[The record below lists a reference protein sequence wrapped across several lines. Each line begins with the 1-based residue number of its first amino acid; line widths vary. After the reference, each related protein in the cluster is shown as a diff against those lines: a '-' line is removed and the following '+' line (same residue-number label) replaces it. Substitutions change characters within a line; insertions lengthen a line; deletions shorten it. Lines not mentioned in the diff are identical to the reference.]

1 MNKEKDIKKVNGKNK
16 KDNYTITFKIDADV
30 EDYLKNIVWIMFME
44 SRIETNMNKYIN
56 DLIRKE
62 MYQLLG
68 ISKNSTSAEARSKWY
83 EYKRKNN
90 L

>member
-1 MNKEKDIKKVNGKNK
+1 MKKDNKKVNGVNK
-16 KDNYTITFKIDADV
+16 KDNYAITFKIDADV
-30 EDYLKNIVWIMFME
+30 EDYLRNITWINFIE

-56 DLIRKE
+56 ELIRGE
-62 MYQLLG
+62 MLNLLG
-68 ISKNSTSAEARSKWY
+68 LSKNASSDEIKSKWY

>member
-1 MNKEKDIKKVNGKNK
+1 MKKDNKKVNGVNK
-16 KDNYTITFKIDADV
+16 KDNYAITFKIDADV
-30 EDYLKNIVWIMFME
+30 EDYLRNITWINFIE

-56 DLIRKE
+56 DLIRTE
-62 MYQLLG
+62 MLNLLG
-68 ISKNSTSAEARSKWY
+68 LSKNASSDEIKSKWY

>member
-1 MNKEKDIKKVNGKNK
+1 MNKDYKKTNGKNK

-30 EDYLKNIVWIMFME
+30 EDYLKNIAWVSFLE

-56 DLIRKE
+56 NLIRQK
-62 MYQLLG
+62 MLKLLDLSEKDSPET
-68 ISKNSTSAEARSKWY
+68 IKSKWY

>member
-1 MNKEKDIKKVNGKNK
+1 MKKDNKKVNGVNK
-16 KDNYTITFKIDADV
+16 KDNYAITFKIDADL
-30 EDYLKNIVWIMFME
+30 DYLRKITWINFIE

-56 DLIRKE
+56 ELIRGE
-62 MYQLLG
+62 MLNLLG
-68 ISKNSTSAEARSKWY
+68 LSKNASSDEIKSKWY

>member
-1 MNKEKDIKKVNGKNK
+1 MKDNKKVNGKNK
-16 KDNYTITFKIDADV
+16 NDNYTITFKIDADV
-30 EDYLKNIVWIMFME
+30 EDYLRNITWINFIE
-44 SRIETNMNKYIN
+44 SRIETNMNKYVN
-56 DLIRKE
+56 NLIRQE

-68 ISKNSTSAEARSKWY
+68 LNKNATAEEVKTKWY

>member
-1 MNKEKDIKKVNGKNK
+1 MKDIKKVNGKNK
-16 KDNYTITFKIDADV
+16 NDNYAITFKIDADV
-30 EDYLKNIVWIMFME
+30 EDYLRNITWINFIE
-44 SRIETNMNKYIN
+44 SRIETNMNKYVN
-56 DLIRKE
+56 NLIRQE

-68 ISKNSTSAEARSKWY
+68 LDKNASSEEVKSKWY

>member
-1 MNKEKDIKKVNGKNK
+1 MKKDNKKVNGVNK
-16 KDNYTITFKIDADV
+16 KDNYAITFKIDADV
-30 EDYLKNIVWIMFME
+30 EDYLRNITWINFIE

-56 DLIRKE
+56 DLIRTE
-62 MYQLLG
+62 MLNLLG
-68 ISKNSTSAEARSKWY
+68 LNKNSSSDEIKSKWY

>member
-1 MNKEKDIKKVNGKNK
+1 MKKDNKKVNGVNK
-16 KDNYTITFKIDADV
+16 KDNYAITFKIDADV
-30 EDYLKNIVWIMFME
+30 EDYLRNITWINFIE

-56 DLIRKE
+56 DLIRTE
-62 MYQLLG
+62 MLNLLG
-68 ISKNSTSAEARSKWY
+68 LNKDSSSDEIKSKWY